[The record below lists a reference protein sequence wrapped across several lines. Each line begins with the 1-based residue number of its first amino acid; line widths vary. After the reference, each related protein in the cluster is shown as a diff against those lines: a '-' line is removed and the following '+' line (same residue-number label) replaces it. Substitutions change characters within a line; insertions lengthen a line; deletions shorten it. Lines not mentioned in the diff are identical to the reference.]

1 MAFANAW
8 ERQMEANVKLA
19 SLLGDLAQLRVTL
32 DHASET
38 MTVCAA
44 RTWLEP
50 AVRERNAP

>member
-8 ERQMEANVKLA
+8 ERQVEVNVKLA
-19 SLLGDLAQLRVTL
+19 SLLLDLAQLRVTL

-38 MTVCAA
+38 MTVRAA
-44 RTWLEP
+44 RIWLEP